1 MPWIDDGSV
10 RIVGPIQGTKNTFR
24 LKTPDIFGNY
34 SFVRDGDT
42 GDVAV
47 FFDSEKTGELVRAVK
62 CLNGLV
68 DSR

>member
-1 MPWIDDGSV
+1 MPYIDDGSV
-10 RIVGPIQGTKNTFR
+10 RIVGPVRGTKNTFR

-34 SFVRDGDT
+34 SFVREGDT
-42 GDVAV
+42 GEVAE
-47 FFDSEKTGELVRAVK
+47 FRDSEDTGELVRAVI

>member
-10 RIVGPIQGTKNTFR
+10 RIIGPISGSRNRYR
-24 LKTPDIFGNY
+24 LKTRDIFGNY
-34 SFVRDGDT
+34 CFVREGDT
-42 GDVAV
+42 GEIAV
-47 FFDSEKTGELVRAVK
+47 FRDSEDTGELVRAVK